1 MNRVSKLKLVAYL
14 RIVFFRENT
23 RFVLNLLCN
32 TIIFTRNSRNS
43 EFWVLNREKTTQ
55 NSKVDYWVV
64 VELSTQRQLTIEF
77 KKRVNKPTD
86 EIQFLKIQNPK
97 KIGKI
102 LSNAKIKEFF
112 HLWFTWYSCLVTYNS
127 FEKMPDFHG
136 LFQASLFEVP
146 SPWFGFTMKTPNLSV
161 KISAHLTS
169 QERKMDLQFALFV
182 IVRVS
187 TLLESLKYHA
197 NCPSAPPKLVHFL
210 TSGILKYF
218 IRCFKKNRKL

>member
-1 MNRVSKLKLVAYL
+1 MNRVSKLVAYL

-102 LSNAKIKEFF
+102 LSNAKIKEFLIF
-112 HLWFTWYSCLVTYNS
+112 MPSYLQLFWKNAWFSRLISGVTLWSS
-127 FEKMPDFHG
+127 K
-136 LFQASLFEVP
+136 SL
-146 SPWFGFTMKTPNLSV
+146 
-161 KISAHLTS
+161 
-169 QERKMDLQFALFV
+169 
-182 IVRVS
+182 
-187 TLLESLKYHA
+187 
-197 NCPSAPPKLVHFL
+197 
-210 TSGILKYF
+210 
-218 IRCFKKNRKL
+218 IRLHHEDS

>member
-1 MNRVSKLKLVAYL
+1 MNRVSKLVAYL
-14 RIVFFRENT
+14 RIVFFSGKNT

-112 HLWFTWYSCLVTYNS
+112 HLWFTWYSCLVTTLLKKCLIFTAYFRRHS
-127 FEKMPDFHG
+127 LK
-136 LFQASLFEVP
+136 FQVLDSA
-146 SPWFGFTMKTPNLSV
+146 SPW
-161 KISAHLTS
+161 
-169 QERKMDLQFALFV
+169 R
-182 IVRVS
+182 
-187 TLLESLKYHA
+187 LLICQSKFPH
-197 NCPSAPPKLVHFL
+197 
-210 TSGILKYF
+210 I
-218 IRCFKKNRKL
+218 